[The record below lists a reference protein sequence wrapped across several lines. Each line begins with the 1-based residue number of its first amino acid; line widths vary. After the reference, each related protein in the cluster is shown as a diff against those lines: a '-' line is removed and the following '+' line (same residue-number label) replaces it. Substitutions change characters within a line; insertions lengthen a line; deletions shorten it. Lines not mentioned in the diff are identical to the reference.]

1 MERIRL
7 GGTGLKVSPLAFGTM
22 TLGDPVAEDTS
33 LELLDF
39 VVDQGINFIDTANGY
54 NAGLSEEIIGKW
66 MKARGNR
73 ERIVLATKV
82 RYAVGGDPDTAG
94 STPKVILRE
103 VENSLRR
110 LNTDYIDIYYLHQP
124 DDDTP
129 IEITWRALES
139 LVSSGKVRYI
149 GVSNFAAWQ
158 VVEAVNLARNRG
170 WTPPTVTQAL
180 HNAISRAAETELLPM
195 TRAYDIGT
203 CMYNPL
209 AGGLL
214 TGKYKAGKAAGSATR
229 FAANEMYRKRY
240 WNDPQ
245 RTAADQ
251 FSRIAAQRGRT
262 SAELALRYMLDHPNV
277 DVTLFGATRREQ
289 VEQNLAAVTSSPLS
303 TEELNLC
310 DEIWAELHGPV
321 PQYNRTNAKMQG

>member
-139 LVSSGKVRYI
+139 LVSSGKIRYI

-180 HNAISRAAETELLPM
+180 HNAISRAVETELLPM

-214 TGKYKAGKAAGSATR
+214 TGKYKAGKEAGSDTR

>member
-139 LVSSGKVRYI
+139 LVSSGKIRYI

-214 TGKYKAGKAAGSATR
+214 TGKYKAGKEADSDTR